1 MDRITGTIAG
11 IGRISGELASGG
23 RVDGSLT
30 IPEAILPPSY
40 SGPYTV
46 TPSAEEQIL
55 QTEGKYMRGNI
66 TVDPVPSNYGLIT
79 WDGSTITV
87 S

>member
-1 MDRITGTIAG
+1 MEINFNVTFDNAQEMDVQFTEDSFNCDFEG
-11 IGRISGELASGG
+11 
-23 RVDGSLT
+23 VK
-30 IPEAILPPSY
+30 PSDY

-46 TPSAEEQIL
+46 TPSDQQQVL
-55 QTEGKYMRGNI
+55 QTASRTLEDNI
-66 TVDPVPSNYGLIT
+66 VIEPIPNNYGLIT